1 MRINLH
7 THSTHS
13 DGKLNLEEL
22 INKLYLDNVEV
33 FALTD
38 HDTISGILEAKELS
52 LKYGIKMIN
61 GIEIS
66 TRINDLDIPFL
77 NSEIHTFHILGL
89 DFDYNKLKKEYD
101 EIEKNKLNKL
111 KLLNENLISE
121 GFKIPIIKNLKKR
134 AQIADE
140 LIINGYAKTI
150 EEAFENIINK
160 RYYRWSD
167 NINIK
172 KVIQIIHNSGGKLIW
187 AHPFEILENITKFHL
202 NEDQID
208 FIAAKLKKLGVDG
221 IEVYYQKYNEKQL
234 DFLKSIQ
241 TKYNFI
247 ASVGT
252 DYHGKDS
259 QRVTY
264 MEIDYKLIL
273 GGLL

>member
-13 DGKLNLEEL
+13 DGKLNVEEL

-77 NSEIHTFHILGL
+77 NSEIHTFHMLGL

-111 KLLNENLISE
+111 KLLNENLIYE

-134 AQIADE
+134 
-140 LIINGYAKTI
+140 
-150 EEAFENIINK
+150 
-160 RYYRWSD
+160 
-167 NINIK
+167 
-172 KVIQIIHNSGGKLIW
+172 
-187 AHPFEILENITKFHL
+187 
-202 NEDQID
+202 
-208 FIAAKLKKLGVDG
+208 
-221 IEVYYQKYNEKQL
+221 
-234 DFLKSIQ
+234 
-241 TKYNFI
+241 
-247 ASVGT
+247 
-252 DYHGKDS
+252 
-259 QRVTY
+259 
-264 MEIDYKLIL
+264 
-273 GGLL
+273 